1 MIQTTDMILERLSD
15 YKAPANK
22 LSRMVREGKW
32 IPLTR
37 GVYET
42 NPETP
47 GHLLAGSIYNP
58 SYLSFE
64 YALAYHG
71 LIRNAV
77 TVFTS
82 ATFSKRKTKDYQNAF
97 GRFTYRDVPET
108 AYPREVQMKK
118 EGDYYFQIAS
128 PEKAL
133 CDQLYKLP
141 PAKNK
146 RDLREFLEV
155 HYEIDGALIRRLDT
169 KTLKNL
175 IPCYPSR
182 NLKLFGE
189 ILEDAG

>member
-1 MIQTTDMILERLSD
+1 
-15 YKAPANK
+15 
-22 LSRMVREGKW
+22 
-32 IPLTR
+32 
-37 GVYET
+37 
-42 NPETP
+42 
-47 GHLLAGSIYNP
+47 
-58 SYLSFE
+58 
-64 YALAYHG
+64 
-71 LIRNAV
+71 
-77 TVFTS
+77 
-82 ATFSKRKTKDYQNAF
+82 
-97 GRFTYRDVPET
+97 
-108 AYPREVQMKK
+108 MKK